1 MGIVTE
7 MLTMLGANLPLVA
20 VGCAEVL
27 AAAALL
33 GRAAVMRTQMGK
45 TRASLAPV
53 GMNRDIQRVLTLESG
68 EVMLVLRRENMMLLA
83 CTGDPEKL
91 LGVSYTALRDNI
103 ANLNAAFSDKSRC
116 YAVWKK
122 YMAWDG
128 REMFDEAVQSG
139 DGRWMRF
146 IVRRTP
152 DGEYDLLCF
161 RDITALH
168 DRIEE
173 CEKRLAGAEEE
184 SRAKTTF
191 LSRMSHE
198 IRTPMNG
205 IIGMISLA
213 KSRLRP
219 GDEAMQ
225 YLNKADEVS
234 AHLLALINDILDMS
248 RIEAGKVELEHK
260 VFSLRGLGDRLYDM
274 FAKQLQAR
282 GIRYEV
288 NLEDMTVD
296 SVVGDELRISQII
309 INFLS
314 NAVKF
319 TSEGEI
325 IVTFRQ
331 MMLQDNVADFMFRVH
346 DTGIGM
352 DHAFLNRIFRPFEQE
367 SIETGRKFGGTGL
380 GMTITDQLVRL
391 MGGEIVVDSAPGKG
405 SDFTVFLHLPVAEQA
420 AERAEAPD
428 ETVKQCCDDAF
439 KGCRILMAED
449 NEINA
454 EIAIE
459 ILGEMGA
466 QVEGVEN
473 GRLAVEAFENH
484 PENWY
489 DLILM
494 DVQMPEMDGRTAART
509 IRASD
514 RADAKT
520 IPIFAL
526 SADAFVEDE
535 RLSIQSGMNGHFAK
549 PVDFTM
555 LQQAIGVYLAKR
567 KERSKKHGAEGALYR
582 DGREDIRHSEHGK
595 NHRRSCGR
603 IGSHCRRGGRSPCFY
618 ERPGF
623 YAGRRGTR
631 DTHQSGAL

>member
-1 MGIVTE
+1 
-7 MLTMLGANLPLVA
+7 
-20 VGCAEVL
+20 
-27 AAAALL
+27 
-33 GRAAVMRTQMGK
+33 
-45 TRASLAPV
+45 
-53 GMNRDIQRVLTLESG
+53 
-68 EVMLVLRRENMMLLA
+68 
-83 CTGDPEKL
+83 
-91 LGVSYTALRDNI
+91 
-103 ANLNAAFSDKSRC
+103 
-116 YAVWKK
+116 
-122 YMAWDG
+122 
-128 REMFDEAVQSG
+128 
-139 DGRWMRF
+139 
-146 IVRRTP
+146 
-152 DGEYDLLCF
+152 
-161 RDITALH
+161 
-168 DRIEE
+168 
-173 CEKRLAGAEEE
+173 
-184 SRAKTTF
+184 
-191 LSRMSHE
+191 
-198 IRTPMNG
+198 
-205 IIGMISLA
+205 
-213 KSRLRP
+213 
-219 GDEAMQ
+219 
-225 YLNKADEVS
+225 
-234 AHLLALINDILDMS
+234 
-248 RIEAGKVELEHK
+248 
-260 VFSLRGLGDRLYDM
+260 
-274 FAKQLQAR
+274 
-282 GIRYEV
+282 
-288 NLEDMTVD
+288 
-296 SVVGDELRISQII
+296 
-309 INFLS
+309 
-314 NAVKF
+314 
-319 TSEGEI
+319 
-325 IVTFRQ
+325 
-331 MMLQDNVADFMFRVH
+331 
-346 DTGIGM
+346 M

-428 ETVKQCCDDAF
+428 ETVKQCCDNAF

-567 KERSKKHGAEGALYR
+567 KRKE
-582 DGREDIRHSEHGK
+582 
-595 NHRRSCGR
+595 
-603 IGSHCRRGGRSPCFY
+603 
-618 ERPGF
+618 
-623 YAGRRGTR
+623 
-631 DTHQSGAL
+631 

>member
-7 MLTMLGANLPLVA
+7 MLTTLGANLPLVA

-33 GRAAVMRTQMGK
+33 GRAAVMRTQSGK
-45 TRASLAPV
+45 NRASLALV
-53 GMNRDIQRVLTLESG
+53 GMNRDIQRVLRLESG
-68 EVMLVLRRENMMLLA
+68 EVMLVLRREDMMLLA

-91 LGVSYTALRDNI
+91 LGVSYAALRDNI

-116 YAVWKK
+116 RAVWKK

-139 DGRWMRF
+139 GGRWMRF
-146 IVRRTP
+146 IVSRTP

-161 RDITALH
+161 RDIAALH

-405 SDFTVFLHLPVAEQA
+405 SDFHRVP
-420 AERAEAPD
+420 
-428 ETVKQCCDDAF
+428 
-439 KGCRILMAED
+439 
-449 NEINA
+449 
-454 EIAIE
+454 
-459 ILGEMGA
+459 
-466 QVEGVEN
+466 
-473 GRLAVEAFENH
+473 
-484 PENWY
+484 
-489 DLILM
+489 
-494 DVQMPEMDGRTAART
+494 
-509 IRASD
+509 AS
-514 RADAKT
+514 A
-520 IPIFAL
+520 
-526 SADAFVEDE
+526 
-535 RLSIQSGMNGHFAK
+535 
-549 PVDFTM
+549 
-555 LQQAIGVYLAKR
+555 
-567 KERSKKHGAEGALYR
+567 
-582 DGREDIRHSEHGK
+582 
-595 NHRRSCGR
+595 
-603 IGSHCRRGGRSPCFY
+603 GG
-618 ERPGF
+618 G
-623 YAGRRGTR
+623 AGRRDGGSAGR
-631 DTHQSGAL
+631 DGKTALR